1 MNYSDVASRLSNTFI
16 SEIPGVSGV
25 HSLIS
30 GFIEWKHQLTAG
42 EKWVEYNGAR
52 LYADTSDYVAKSI
65 AIRGEY
71 EPQTSEN
78 IKNHLDT
85 GDFAIDVGAHI
96 GHHTVT
102 IRQCVGADGRVW
114 AFEPN
119 PKNVDYIN
127 KTLDRNEW
135 GNVELFSIAL
145 SDTESSDQL
154 LLPDSGNT
162 GRASLPDA
170 NTADLRPEDTYTV
183 ETRQLTSILN
193 EGQIDKINL
202 LKIDVEGGETAII
215 RDISQHLNNIE
226 TIILEFHTQ
235 MLNEEDVR
243 DVFEILKGSGEIT
256 DHNNKSV
263 EVDRVLREKTDIIWQ
278 SY

>member
-1 MNYSDVASRLSNTFI
+1 MEAPIN
-16 SEIPGVSGV
+16 
-25 HSLIS
+25 
-30 GFIEWKHQLTAG
+30 AG
-42 EKWVEYNGAR
+42 KKWVEYNGTR
-52 LYADTSDYVAKSI
+52 LYADTSDHVPKII
-65 AIRGEY
+65 AIHGEY
-71 EPQTSEN
+71 EPLTSEK

-119 PKNVDYIN
+119 PKNADYIN

-135 GNVELFSIAL
+135 DNVELFSIAL

-154 LLPDSGNT
+154 LLPNSGNT
-162 GRASLPDA
+162 GVAFLPDA
-170 NTADLRPEDTYTV
+170 NTADADTVDSYTV
-183 ETRQLTSILN
+183 ETRQLTSVLN
-193 EGQIDKINL
+193 ERQINKIDL

-215 RDISQHLNNIE
+215 RDISPHLNDIE

-243 DVFEILKGSGEIT
+243 DVFEILKSKGEIT
-256 DHNNKSV
+256 DLNDNAL

-278 SY
+278 SH